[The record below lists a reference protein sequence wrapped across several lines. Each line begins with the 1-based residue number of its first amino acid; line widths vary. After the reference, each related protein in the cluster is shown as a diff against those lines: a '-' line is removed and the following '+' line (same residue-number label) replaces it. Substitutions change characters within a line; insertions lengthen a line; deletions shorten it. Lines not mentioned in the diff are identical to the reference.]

1 MKTNVGPH
9 FREPRS
15 VGALARYMEANKLVG
30 LLSLPQQQLDLIEAE
45 ALKPSANLNAERNA
59 QLHAIRWLRE
69 LLPGQVVL
77 LCAKL
82 RVKVR

>member
-1 MKTNVGPH
+1 MKTDTGPH
-9 FREPRS
+9 YRLS
-15 VGALARYMEANKLVG
+15 MGVGALAKYLTANKLVG
-30 LLSLPQQQLDLIEAE
+30 LLHMPQQQPDLIEAE
-45 ALKPSANLNAERNA
+45 AVKPGANDNAR
-59 QLHAIRWLRE
+59 LHAIRWMRE